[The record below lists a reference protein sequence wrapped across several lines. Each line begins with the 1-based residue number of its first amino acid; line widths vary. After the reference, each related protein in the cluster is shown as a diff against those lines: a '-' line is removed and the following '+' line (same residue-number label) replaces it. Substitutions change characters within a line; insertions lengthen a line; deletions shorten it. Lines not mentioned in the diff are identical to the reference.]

1 MKVSLSLCM
10 HLCVSMSPSSFRGI
24 DVFELQLHVLFK
36 RFLKLCLIFPSLRSA
51 FTCTA
56 PSFTRVCVCV
66 FISTLSCQNFLLLW
80 LPSMKINCSDIH
92 LVFTS
97 VNRKLNYGRHKE
109 ERQHSPVCGA

>member
-56 PSFTRVCVCV
+56 PSFTCVCVCFHFYPV
-66 FISTLSCQNFLLLW
+66 LSEFLVVV
-80 LPSMKINCSDIH
+80 KINCSDIH